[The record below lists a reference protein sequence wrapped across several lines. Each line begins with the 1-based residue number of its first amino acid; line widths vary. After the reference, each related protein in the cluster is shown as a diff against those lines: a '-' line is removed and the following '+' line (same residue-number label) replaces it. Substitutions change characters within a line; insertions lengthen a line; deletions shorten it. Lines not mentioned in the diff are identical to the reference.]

1 MTGSTID
8 KKKAKDVEKT
18 SSVAAPVEEEQAI
31 NDEVVEESK
40 QAAKAVKDTPAST
53 SSKAAAKPMAKAESE
68 TVEAP
73 AATQQ
78 LSNTQSIP
86 EENMPNAAATQDLP
100 IPETT

>member
-18 SSVAAPVEEEQAI
+18 SAVAAPVEEEQAI

-40 QAAKAVKDTPAST
+40 QAAAVKDTPAST